1 MLSVS
6 EGKLIFDGPRLASKG
21 GTRTWGTLHRRGI
34 LCWCAINV
42 CERLVVMGNAHVD
55 LTDLTAREASLE
67 QSIEGYRASLST
79 VTGACSKSS
88 MRRQLEECE
97 MALEQVLSELGEI

>member
-1 MLSVS
+1 VGDST
-6 EGKLIFDGPRLASKG
+6 LACDVGLCKV
-21 GTRTWGTLHRRGI
+21 GI
-34 LCWCAINV
+34 MA
-42 CERLVVMGNAHVD
+42 NAHVD
-55 LTDLTAREASLE
+55 LNHLTARKALLE
-67 QSIEGYRASLST
+67 QRIEGYRASLST